1 MDVEREV
8 CELLRPFGITEE
20 CIGVSQLALAFR
32 LLLENPEDIHAM
44 QKRIYMVIVER
55 LCVGWKTIGRNIR
68 TLSTAAWRADPG
80 RLESLVQYRLTKRPT
95 AVQLMEILLRHIRS
109 KLA

>member
-55 LCVGWKTIGRNIR
+55 FCVGWKTIGRNIR

-80 RLESLVQYRLTKRPT
+80 WLESLVQYRLTKRPT

>member
-8 CELLRPFGITEE
+8 CELLRPFGITEKY
-20 CIGVSQLALAFR
+20 IGVSQLAIALQ
-32 LLLENPEDIHAM
+32 LLLENSEDIHAV
-44 QKRIYMVIVER
+44 QKRIYMVIAER
-55 LCVGWKTIGRNIR
+55 FCVGWKTVERNIR

-80 RLESLVQYRLTKRPT
+80 RLESLAQYPLTKRPT

>member
-8 CELLRPFGITEE
+8 CELLSPFGITEKY
-20 CIGVSQLALAFR
+20 ISVSQLALALQ
-32 LLLENPEDIHAM
+32 LLLENLEDTHAV

-55 LCVGWKTIGRNIR
+55 FCVGWKTIERNIR

-80 RLESLVQYRLTKRPT
+80 RLESLAQYRLTKRPT

>member
-8 CELLRPFGITEE
+8 CELVRPFVITEKY
-20 CIGVSQLALAFR
+20 IGVSQLAIALQ
-32 LLLENPEDIHAM
+32 LLLENPEDIHAV

-55 LCVGWKTIGRNIR
+55 FCVGWKTIGRNIR
-68 TLSTAAWRADPG
+68 MLSGAAWRADPG
-80 RLESLVQYRLTKRPT
+80 RLKSLVQYRLTKRPT